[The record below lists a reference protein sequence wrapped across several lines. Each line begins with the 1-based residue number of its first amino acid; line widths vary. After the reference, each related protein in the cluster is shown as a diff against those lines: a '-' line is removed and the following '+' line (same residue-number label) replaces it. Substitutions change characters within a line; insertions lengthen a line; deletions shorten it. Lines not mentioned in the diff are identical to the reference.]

1 MFTICL
7 SSKPIR
13 QMIKRKT
20 LRIGTRRSELATWQ
34 AEKVAEKMK
43 KLGQSTELVFV
54 TSEGDVDRVT
64 PLTEMGGKGV
74 FTKALDDAL
83 LNDEID
89 LAVHSYKDLPT
100 ENPLP
105 LKVAAVMER
114 ADARDTL
121 VAPGGTGFLE
131 DEEYEAVIATS
142 SNRRKAQWLNRYPN
156 HRMTNIRGNINTR
169 IEKVRENEWDG
180 AIFAAA
186 GLLRI
191 GLDEHISRYL
201 DWMVPAPA
209 QGAMAVMIR
218 EEDLVLQRILK
229 DLNHRET
236 ELCTRVERDFLH
248 DMEAGC
254 SAPVG
259 GYATIDDDNMMH
271 FKAVALMLDGRER
284 YDFEISEEL
293 SQTGDLGHRAA
304 DELLEQGAAKVIEEM
319 KSQ

>member
-1 MFTICL
+1 
-7 SSKPIR
+7 
-13 QMIKRKT
+13 MIKRKR
-20 LRIGTRRSELATWQ
+20 LRIGTRESELATWQ
-34 AEKVAEKMK
+34 AKTVARQLSR
-43 KLGQSTELVFV
+43 LGHETELVFV
-54 TSEGDVDRVT
+54 KSEGDIDLTT

-105 LKVAAVMER
+105 LKVAAVLER

-121 VAPGGTGFLE
+121 VAPGGTDFLE
-131 DEEYEAVIATS
+131 DTDCEATIATS
-142 SNRRKAQWLNRYPN
+142 SNRRRAQWLNRYPN
-156 HRMTNIRGNINTR
+156 HTITNIRGNVNTR
-169 IEKVRENEWDG
+169 LRKVEENAWDA

-186 GLLRI
+186 GLTRI
-191 GLDEHISRYL
+191 GLGEHISAYL
-201 DWMVPAPA
+201 DWMVPAAA

-218 EEDLVLQRILK
+218 EEDLVLQRQLN

-259 GYATIDDDNMMH
+259 GYASIEGDMLH
-271 FKAVALMLDGRER
+271 FKAVALMLDGSER
-284 YDFEISEEL
+284 FDFEITEPVDRSAE
-293 SQTGDLGHRAA
+293 LGHRAA
-304 DELLEQGAAKVIEEM
+304 EELLEQGASKVIDQMKETEQEE
-319 KSQ
+319 